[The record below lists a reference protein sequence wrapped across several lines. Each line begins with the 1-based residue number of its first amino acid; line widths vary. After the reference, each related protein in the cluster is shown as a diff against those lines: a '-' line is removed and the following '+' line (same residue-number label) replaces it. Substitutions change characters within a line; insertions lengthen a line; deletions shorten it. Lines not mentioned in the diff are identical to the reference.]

1 MYTLK
6 DAIKTIKNKTQK
18 NEKIMRLLFIALTK
32 PKGTSNKDDITEYLM
47 HVDLPIR
54 AKGSGCF

>member
-32 PKGTSNKDDITEYLM
+32 PKGTSNKDDITNNLVNLLE
-47 HVDLPIR
+47 
-54 AKGSGCF
+54 